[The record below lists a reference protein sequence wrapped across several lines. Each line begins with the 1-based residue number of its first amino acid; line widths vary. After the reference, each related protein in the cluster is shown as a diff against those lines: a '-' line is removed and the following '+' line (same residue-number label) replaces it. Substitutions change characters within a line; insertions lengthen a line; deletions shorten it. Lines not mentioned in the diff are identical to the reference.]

1 MKHKKPEIFLER
13 KFETFLVDW
22 KNREDRLPL
31 IIKGARQV
39 GKTELIRHFSADRY
53 SSFIEI
59 NFALEPAYKAI
70 TRDGYSAENIVRN
83 ISLIEPRFQFLEHDT
98 LIFFDEIQ
106 EFPEIA
112 TCFKSFAQ
120 QGKFDVIGSGSLLGI
135 QLKKIESISVGY
147 QEIAVMHSLDFEEFL
162 TARGY
167 RKEQLEELY
176 GNLVES
182 RSFGDV
188 VNGTFERLFL
198 DYVTLGGMPEVV
210 ERYFLRGTFEG
221 TLAIQRRIIS
231 DYRSDVRKY
240 AEGLDPQRIVG
251 VFESIPAQLA
261 KENKKFQLSC
271 VEKNARYKDYWGCV
285 EWLNDA
291 GIVNICKMMDFPEL
305 PIIAHLNAAK
315 YKLYMADSGL
325 MLSMLD
331 EESQEDIR
339 VRRDLGTWKGGFFE
353 NIIAEALVKAGATL
367 AYHKKENST
376 LEMDFFLRSGE
387 CLVPVEVKSTNGKS
401 KSMRTMLDSEHY
413 KDIKWG
419 VKLVRGDVGFND
431 NILTIPQ
438 WCAFM
443 LPRLLKDKAV
453 GYSFNRS

>member
-1 MKHKKPEIFLER
+1 MSLADHR
-13 KFETFLVDW
+13 GDH
-22 KNREDRLPL
+22 RLCHD
-31 IIKGARQV
+31 KGAVQIHV
-39 GKTELIRHFSADRY
+39 HHATEVLGAHFVHRSA
-53 SSFIEI
+53 
-59 NFALEPAYKAI
+59 
-70 TRDGYSAENIVRN
+70 
-83 ISLIEPRFQFLEHDT
+83 
-98 LIFFDEIQ
+98 
-106 EFPEIA
+106 
-112 TCFKSFAQ
+112 
-120 QGKFDVIGSGSLLGI
+120 
-135 QLKKIESISVGY
+135 
-147 QEIAVMHSLDFEEFL
+147 
-162 TARGY
+162 
-167 RKEQLEELY
+167 
-176 GNLVES
+176 
-182 RSFGDV
+182 
-188 VNGTFERLFL
+188 
-198 DYVTLGGMPEVV
+198 
-210 ERYFLRGTFEG
+210 
-221 TLAIQRRIIS
+221 
-231 DYRSDVRKY
+231 
-240 AEGLDPQRIVG
+240 
-251 VFESIPAQLA
+251 
-261 KENKKFQLSC
+261 
-271 VEKNARYKDYWGCV
+271 
-285 EWLNDA
+285 LNDA

>member
-1 MKHKKPEIFLER
+1 M
-13 KFETFLVDW
+13 
-22 KNREDRLPL
+22 
-31 IIKGARQV
+31 
-39 GKTELIRHFSADRY
+39 
-53 SSFIEI
+53 
-59 NFALEPAYKAI
+59 
-70 TRDGYSAENIVRN
+70 
-83 ISLIEPRFQFLEHDT
+83 
-98 LIFFDEIQ
+98 
-106 EFPEIA
+106 
-112 TCFKSFAQ
+112 
-120 QGKFDVIGSGSLLGI
+120 
-135 QLKKIESISVGY
+135 
-147 QEIAVMHSLDFEEFL
+147 

-376 LEMDFFLRSGE
+376 LEMDFFLRSGG

-401 KSMRTMLDSEHY
+401 KSMRTMLDSGHY

-431 NILTIPQ
+431 GILTVPQ

-443 LPRLLKDKAV
+443 LPRLLKDK
-453 GYSFNRS
+453 GKNFSI